1 MLKKLRWKF
10 ILVAMVSLFIILLT
24 LFVGINVLNYH
35 VVTSTQDDTLHALAD
50 TRNKV
55 PIDQPGRPF
64 GVGPSP
70 EEPYMTRFFIIRCDQ
85 NGAVLTIS
93 MDFIASVTD
102 AEARAYAA
110 AVFSKGKT
118 AGYYG
123 DYRYYVYQDGT
134 ETVQI
139 FLNCAR
145 ELQSIHTLFLLSSA
159 IALCCFVVMF
169 ILVFFLSKQAISP
182 FVKNMEIQKR
192 FITDA
197 GHELKTPLTSISTSA
212 DILALDN
219 EANEWVQNI
228 QKQSARLTK
237 LVNNLVTLSR
247 LDEEAPI
254 PEKSDFSLSEVLW
267 ESIEPF
273 SSLAKATGKTFA
285 QQIEN
290 DLMFRGDLILI
301 QQMISILL
309 DNALRYSNDGG
320 VIRLDACRKRK
331 KIIIEVFNTCD
342 LIDTKHLNRLFE
354 RFYRTDQS
362 RSQKTGGTGVGLSI
376 AKAIAA
382 AHSGTITVKSQSGN
396 SICFTVTL

>member
-10 ILVAMVSLFIILLT
+10 ILVAMASLFIILLT
-24 LFVGINVLNYH
+24 LFVGINVSNYH
-35 VVTSTQDDTLHALAD
+35 IVTSTQDDTLHALAD
-50 TRNKV
+50 TRNRV
-55 PIDQPGRPF
+55 PMDPPGRPF
-64 GVGPSP
+64 GAEPSP
-70 EEPYMTRFFIIRCDQ
+70 EERYMTRFFIIRCDQ
-85 NGAVLTIS
+85 NGTVLTIS

-102 AEARAYAA
+102 EDARTYAA

-123 DYRYYVYQDGT
+123 DYRYYVYQDGE

-145 ELQSIHTLFLLSSA
+145 ELQSMRTLLLLSSA
-159 IALCCFVVMF
+159 IALCCFIVMF

-212 DILALDN
+212 DILALDD
-219 EANEWVQNI
+219 ETNEWVQNI
-228 QKQSARLTK
+228 QKQSARLKK

-273 SSLAKATGKTFA
+273 SSLAKATGKTFT

-290 DLMFRGDLILI
+290 DLMLCGDLILI

-320 VIRLDACRKRK
+320 FIRLDACRRRK

-382 AHSGTITVKSQSGN
+382 AHNGTITVKSQSGN